1 MFTVELILKNTALPL
16 SVQKKEVGD
25 AEKLYAAVAE
35 AIRGGSSELFE
46 LTCDQQPHK
55 KINILASE
63 LAAVQMFEKTST
75 ATASGRPPGF
85 FALSSEQ

>member
-1 MFTVELILKNTALPL
+1 MFTVELTLKNTALPL
-16 SVQKKEVGD
+16 SVQKKGAEE
-25 AEKLYAAVAE
+25 AEKLYAALSD
-35 AIRGGSSELFE
+35 AIRKGSSELME

-55 KINILASE
+55 KINVLPSE

>member
-1 MFTVELILKNTALPL
+1 MFTVELTLKNTALPL
-16 SVQKKEVGD
+16 SVQKKEAKE
-25 AEKLYAAVAE
+25 AEKLYAALSD
-35 AIRGGSSELFE
+35 AIRSGSSELME

-55 KINILASE
+55 KINVLPSE

>member
-1 MFTVELILKNTALPL
+1 MFTVELTLKNTALPL
-16 SVQKKEVGD
+16 SVQKKEAEE
-25 AEKLYAAVAE
+25 AEKLYAALSA
-35 AIRGGSSELFE
+35 AIRSGSSELME

-55 KINILASE
+55 KINVLPSE

>member
-1 MFTVELILKNTALPL
+1 MFTVELTLKNTALPL
-16 SVQKKEVGD
+16 SVQKKEAEE
-25 AEKLYAAVAE
+25 AEKLYSAISD
-35 AIRGGSSELFE
+35 AIRNGSSELME

-55 KINILASE
+55 KINVLPSE